1 MNNTL
6 LQILGTIIVGIISA
20 GSALII
26 AAIKT
31 KFDNRVASVSASDAL
46 RDDLLT
52 LLDKYEQ
59 RETKL
64 NERLDNNEKRNG
76 ELQDAISELR
86 TQIDL
91 LRQENADLRQE
102 NKALKVELQRTRKE
116 LEQFNKNHN
125 EE

>member
-6 LQILGTIIVGIISA
+6 LQILGTIVVGIISA

-31 KFDNRVASVSASDAL
+31 RFDNKVVSVSASDAL

-64 NERLDNNEKRNG
+64 NERLDNNEKRNQ
-76 ELQDAISELR
+76 ELQDAIAELR